1 MPGSKSVSN
10 RHNLSTVSW
19 VVGGDEGRA
28 NVTDD
33 GFRQFVELR
42 YRDLLR
48 TAYLLTGTTHAAEDL
63 VQTALLN
70 ALRHWK
76 HIDDPMAYVRRAMVN
91 QRNNLWRRL
100 TSREL
105 ITEVLPERSTP
116 DSSAGVAQR
125 AELLAALRKLP
136 RKMRAVLVLRY
147 WEDLSE
153 AETAA
158 LLGCSVGSVK
168 AQASRGLARLREHLA
183 PETPTYQAIAEVTA

>member
-1 MPGSKSVSN
+1 M
-10 RHNLSTVSW
+10 
-19 VVGGDEGRA
+19 
-28 NVTDD
+28 TDD